1 MQPNNHNT
9 QMAREK
15 NVLTSPFMTFGGR
28 NLFGVTKRVSRKNIE
43 ALDFAFASKPKRPPI
58 SPKPHT
64 RAQILFSVSHA
75 KRMCSLTYKEMNQN
89 STSEVRTSK
98 PNELKRRCLNLIQ
111 DSSPPSE
118 MNEYLHHQV
127 EKRSARVLS
136 DRQRQMH
143 MQKEADKELTS
154 VVVRNLF
161 FVHCS

>member
-89 STSEVRTSK
+89 STSEVRTSTS
-98 PNELKRRCLNLIQ
+98 NELKRRCLNLIQ
-111 DSSPPSE
+111 DSSPPSQ
-118 MNEYLHHQV
+118 MNEPLHISTSPGGKKECKSAV
-127 EKRSARVLS
+127 RSSKTNAYAERGG
-136 DRQRQMH
+136 QR
-143 MQKEADKELTS
+143 AYFS
-154 VVVRNLF
+154 
-161 FVHCS
+161 CG